1 MRRASAAVVLAL
13 LLSAA
18 APGADRDF
26 KAVVG
31 GIESQLGIRRMHIP
45 LFGVAMFFA
54 KTVARTQGVKQ
65 LDIAIFDEID
75 YRRPDAARFDGIVQS
90 AVGDRWTPFVR
101 VRSNR
106 ENEST
111 YIYLRPDGKDWR
123 MLVASFEA
131 REAVVVHLKLNAEA
145 VMRDFEDPAHA
156 RRHGHGDRGE

>member
-1 MRRASAAVVLAL
+1 
-13 LLSAA
+13 
-18 APGADRDF
+18 
-26 KAVVG
+26 
-31 GIESQLGIRRMHIP
+31 
-45 LFGVAMFFA
+45 VAMFFA

-106 ENEST
+106 DRENI
-111 YIYLRPDGKDWR
+111 YIYLRPEGKDWR

-131 REAVVVHLKLNAEA
+131 REAVVVHLKLNGEA
-145 VMRDFEDPAHA
+145 LMRDFDDPAHA
-156 RRHGHGDRGE
+156 RRHVHGDRGE